1 MNVEDAYRGIYVHNS
16 NISTALKVAELEL
29 AQSEEKE
36 VILDFIRSSTKG
48 IMRGLS

>member
-1 MNVEDAYRGIYVHNS
+1 MEEENMYNKRIEDLEI
-16 NISTALKVAELEL
+16 KVAELEL
-29 AQSEEKE
+29 PQSEEKE